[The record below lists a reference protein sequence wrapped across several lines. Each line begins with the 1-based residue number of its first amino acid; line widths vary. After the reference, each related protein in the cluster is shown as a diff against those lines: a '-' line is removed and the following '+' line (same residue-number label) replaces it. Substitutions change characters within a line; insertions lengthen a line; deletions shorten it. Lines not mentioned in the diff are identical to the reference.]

1 MSLFSQPSG
10 LSASISYVESVGPS
24 IESWYLFP
32 GKVIGL
38 DNAPLAGPL
47 LVITAEMLDK
57 SSHVDGVA
65 PVSSWK
71 AAMIA

>member
-1 MSLFSQPSG
+1 MSLFSQPSD
-10 LSASISYVESVGPS
+10 LSASISYIESIGPS
-24 IESWYLFP
+24 IESWYRFP

-71 AAMIA
+71 AEIIA